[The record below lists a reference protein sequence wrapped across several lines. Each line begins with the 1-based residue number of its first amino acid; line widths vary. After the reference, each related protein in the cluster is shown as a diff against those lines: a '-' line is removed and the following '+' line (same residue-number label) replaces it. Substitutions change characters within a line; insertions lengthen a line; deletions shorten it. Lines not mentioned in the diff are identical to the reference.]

1 MCFLRFGCGR
11 SHVKIV
17 FLLPAVALISTLA
30 RAQQR
35 GPSTP
40 EERARPVQTAK
51 ALQSDPVAPN
61 LQEDREWLLKW
72 LIEVPDISKNVHH
85 IPWRPRGLK

>member
-40 EERARPVQTAK
+40 EERARPVQTAR
-51 ALQSDPVAPN
+51 LYSPIRSH
-61 LQEDREWLLKW
+61 LT
-72 LIEVPDISKNVHH
+72 SKKIVN
-85 IPWRPRGLK
+85 GYSSG